1 MPNQIEKPTTI
12 LVVDDESNILD
23 VVELYLLREGYKV
36 IRASDGKMA
45 LQLYS
50 EQKPDL
56 VVLDLMLPNIDGLEV
71 CRRIRAQPNSTVPI
85 IMLTAKIQEE
95 DKLLGLEDGA
105 DDYITKPFS
114 PRELVARVKVAL
126 RRVQQLRTTVLEQP
140 QREEVLTLEGL
151 RISKTTRKVEVDDK
165 PIELTAKEFDLLWY
179 LASNPGQ
186 VFSRDQLLD
195 SVWHYTY
202 AGEMSTVT
210 VHMRRL
216 REKLE
221 QDPERPRYLKT
232 IWGVGYKFE
241 A

>member
-1 MPNQIEKPTTI
+1 MGQIEKNPTI

-36 IRASDGKMA
+36 IRASDGNTA
-45 LQLYS
+45 LKLYS
-50 EQKPDL
+50 ENKPDL
-56 VVLDLMLPNIDGLEV
+56 VVLDLMLPGVDGLEV

-85 IMLTAKIQEE
+85 IMLTAKMQEE
-95 DKLLGLEDGA
+95 DKLVGLEDGA

-126 RRVQQLRTTVLEQP
+126 RRLAQNTVVNNSTAEH
-140 QREEVLTLEGL
+140 RNEVLTLEGL
-151 RISKTTRKVEVDDK
+151 RINRTTRVVEVAGK
-165 PIELTAKEFDLLWY
+165 PVDLTAKEFDLLWF
-179 LASNPGQ
+179 LASSPGQ

-195 SVWHYTY
+195 SIWHYTY

-210 VHMRRL
+210 VHIRRL
-216 REKLE
+216 REKIE

-232 IWGVGYKFE
+232 VWGVGYKFE